1 MDVSLVRQ
9 FVKDILI
16 NNLSE
21 ERRQYFDGGGIMD
34 KQTNFQEHGL
44 TLENL
49 QKWVI
54 CRHKAGS
61 FTIILTGVCR
71 FS

>member
-1 MDVSLVRQ
+1 VDVSLVRQ
-9 FVKDILI
+9 FVQDILI

-34 KQTNFQEHGL
+34 KQKNFQEDGL

-54 CRHKAGS
+54 
-61 FTIILTGVCR
+61 
-71 FS
+71 